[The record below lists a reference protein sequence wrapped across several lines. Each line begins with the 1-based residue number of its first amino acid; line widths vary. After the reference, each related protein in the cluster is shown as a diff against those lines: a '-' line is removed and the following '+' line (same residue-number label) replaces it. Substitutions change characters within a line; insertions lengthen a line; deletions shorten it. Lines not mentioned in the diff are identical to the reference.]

1 MLIKR
6 ENRAIVK
13 CDPPV
18 LIIAVSK
25 GKKILGK
32 MDCVIKEEINGIT
45 ISDITCSKNNKGFGS
60 LMMNTLVEFAKDG
73 QYDYI
78 DGWLSKIDL
87 DHKDRLLHFYRKF
100 GFEIMSNDSEMK
112 FADIKLTL

>member
-1 MLIKR
+1 MLIRK

-13 CDPPV
+13 CNPPV
-18 LIIAVSK
+18 LIIVVSK
-25 GKKILGK
+25 GEKILGK

-45 ISDITCSKNNKGFGS
+45 ISDITCSKNNKEYGS
-60 LMMNTLVEFAKDG
+60 LMMKTLVEFAKDG

-78 DGWLSKIDL
+78 DGWLSKSDL

-100 GFEIMSNDSEMK
+100 GFKIILCDDVMK
-112 FADIKLTL
+112 FADIRLFL